1 MKIAIIRT
9 LFNLEM
15 QPESGKSPEIYYSS
29 KFLEKLGV
37 FPNILAAISSSS
49 YFTCNSTTYYILYIA
64 LFEESTRRWSFEPR
78 RAIKDPKTAP
88 GEQDA
93 LLVSNSSQQVLSV
106 YFMTHMFSQEH
117 WESHIYWGPGPNIL
131 ESLLFTK
138 HLFCFIF

>member
-1 MKIAIIRT
+1 MFFQIFW
-9 LFNLEM
+9 L
-15 QPESGKSPEIYYSS
+15 QY
-29 KFLEKLGV
+29 
-37 FPNILAAISSSS
+37 LAAHISHAIVLQ
-49 YFTCNSTTYYILYIA
+49 YYILYIA

-117 WESHIYWGPGPNIL
+117 WESHIYWGPGSIYWNPFCSRNTFFVLSFNI
-131 ESLLFTK
+131 K
-138 HLFCFIF
+138 HDEQ